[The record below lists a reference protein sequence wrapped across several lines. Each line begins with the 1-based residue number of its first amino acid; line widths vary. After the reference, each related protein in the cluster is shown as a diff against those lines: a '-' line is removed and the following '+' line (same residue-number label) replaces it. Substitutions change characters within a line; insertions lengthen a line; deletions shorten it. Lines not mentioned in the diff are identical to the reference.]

1 MKRFLAVAFIGV
13 LAALFVC
20 ASASYAFAS
29 SEARPGG
36 GQSYRSGGS
45 SGGGGGSRSS
55 GGGGGSHYSG
65 GGGGGGGTHYSSGG
79 GSGPTYYSSG
89 GSSSGGSPFGVCC
102 ALFLVGGVVLVV
114 IILMS
119 RSNRQAGNVRNA
131 VLDAQYDLEA
141 ASRKSVS
148 LQLLQAHDP
157 NLTEASIVDRVRRM
171 SDILRDAWMA
181 GNMQPAR
188 PFMSD
193 GCFSRFQVQLELM
206 RTEGVRNVMSDT
218 QVMFVTLEAV
228 QTHPPLDIVH
238 VRFTAQGRDAT
249 VPINS
254 TGPQIQNALASTQ
267 VTPYTE
273 IWSLVR
279 KQGAQTKQSADAVG
293 KACPSCGAPF
303 QQGGGEIVTCPYCKA
318 LVCSGEHDWVLAE
331 ITQLSEWHPDSAEEV
346 PGLEGLRETDLGAT
360 RETLEDR
367 ASYLFWKWIQSGR
380 MQNAAPLRKAATPEL
395 LGRGGW
401 DGAQIAQGARDIAV
415 GGADVVL
422 CDVAQGEPQD
432 YVYVNVFWSARFA
445 EGAEPFPRQSTL
457 RLARKAATST
467 KLSMT
472 QVVCPNCGGP
482 LVETDD
488 PRCSHC
494 GQDVVATGQVWALD
508 AVAAPGSAQP
518 RHAVGSAA
526 ALGFLVPDIRDP
538 RERMVLFS
546 QMAQLMV
553 SGGMKKDEKR
563 LLTECGKRWGIPE
576 ELVSRALA
584 GQMVAQGG
592 SAIASPEW
600 FLSGLVSAALIDG
613 TIDAAERDTLQ
624 RACQSLNLPPQVLE
638 QQIQAMQQ
646 RMAGVTNP
654 SA

>member
-1 MKRFLAVAFIGV
+1 
-13 LAALFVC
+13 
-20 ASASYAFAS
+20 
-29 SEARPGG
+29 
-36 GQSYRSGGS
+36 
-45 SGGGGGSRSS
+45 
-55 GGGGGSHYSG
+55 
-65 GGGGGGGTHYSSGG
+65 
-79 GSGPTYYSSG
+79 
-89 GSSSGGSPFGVCC
+89 
-102 ALFLVGGVVLVV
+102 
-114 IILMS
+114 
-119 RSNRQAGNVRNA
+119 
-131 VLDAQYDLEA
+131 
-141 ASRKSVS
+141 
-148 LQLLQAHDP
+148 

-171 SDILRDAWMA
+171 SDILREAWMA

-193 GCFSRFQVQLELM
+193 GSFSRFQVQLELM

-249 VPINS
+249 EPITS
-254 TGPQIQNALASTQ
+254 TQPQIQNALASTP

-279 KQGAQTKQSADAVG
+279 KQGAQTKQSADMVG

-331 ITQLSEWHPDSAEEV
+331 ITQLSEWHPDSAEDV

-395 LGRGGW
+395 LGRGG
-401 DGAQIAQGARDIAV
+401 DGADVAQGARDIAV

-422 CDVAQGEPQD
+422 CDVARGEPQD
-432 YVYVNVFWSARFA
+432 YVYVNVFWSGRFA
-445 EGAEPFPRQSTL
+445 PNAEPFPRQSTL
-457 RLARKAATST
+457 RLARKTATST

-482 LVETDD
+482 LAETDD
-488 PRCSHC
+488 PRCNHC

-508 AVAAPGSAQP
+508 AVGVPGSARP
-518 RHAVGSAA
+518 RHDVGSMAS
-526 ALGFLVPDIRDP
+526 LGFLVPDIRDP

-546 QMAQLMV
+546 QMAHLMV

-563 LLTECGKRWGIPE
+563 LLVECGKRWGIPE
-576 ELVSRALA
+576 EIVSRALA
-584 GQMVAQGG
+584 GQLVAQGG
-592 SAIASPEW
+592 APIASPEW
-600 FLSGLVSAALIDG
+600 FLAGLVSAALIDG
-613 TIDAAERDTLQ
+613 TIDASERETLQ
-624 RACQSLNLPPQVLE
+624 RACASLNLPPEALE
-638 QQIQAMQQ
+638 AQIQATQQ

-654 SA
+654 PTA

>member
-1 MKRFLAVAFIGV
+1 MKRLLV
-13 LAALFVC
+13 LLFAALFVC
-20 ASASYAFAS
+20 ASASYAFAD
-29 SEARPGG
+29 ARPGG

-45 SGGGGGSRSS
+45 SGGGGSRSS
-55 GGGGGSHYSG
+55 GGGGSGGGSHYS

-79 GSGPTYYSSG
+79 GGGGFTSTPNDTFGPLGSCCIIFAFG
-89 GSSSGGSPFGVCC
+89 G
-102 ALFLVGGVVLVV
+102 LILVV
-114 IILMS
+114 IIVIS
-119 RSNRQAGNVRNA
+119 RGNRQAGNVRNA

-148 LQLLQAHDP
+148 LDLLRARDP

-171 SDILRDAWMA
+171 SDILRDAWMN

-254 TGPQIQNALASTQ
+254 TQPQIQNALSSTP

-279 KQGAQTKQSADAVG
+279 KQGAQTKQSADMVG

-331 ITQLSEWHPDSAEEV
+331 ITQLSEWHPDSAEDV

-380 MQNAAPLRKAATPEL
+380 MQTAAPLRKAATPEL
-395 LGRGGW
+395 LGRGG

-457 RLARKAATST
+457 RLARKTATST

-508 AVAAPGSAQP
+508 AVSAPGSARP
-518 RHAVGSAA
+518 RHEVGTIAS
-526 ALGFLVPDIRDP
+526 LGFLVPDVRDP

-546 QMAQLMV
+546 QMAHLMV
-553 SGGMKKDEKR
+553 SGGMKRDEKR
-563 LLTECGKRWGIPE
+563 LLVECGKRWGIPE
-576 ELVSRALA
+576 EIVSRALA

-592 SAIASPEW
+592 STIASPEW
-600 FLSGLVSAALIDG
+600 FLAGLVSAALIDG
-613 TIDAAERDTLQ
+613 TIDASERDTLQ

-646 RMAGVTNP
+646 KMAGVTNP

>member
-1 MKRFLAVAFIGV
+1 MKRWIVILF
-13 LAALFVC
+13 AALFVC
-20 ASASYAFAS
+20 ASTSYAFAS
-29 SEARPGG
+29 SSSRPGG

-45 SGGGGGSRSS
+45 SGGGGSRSS

-65 GGGGGGGTHYSSGG
+65 GGGGGGTHYSTG

-89 GSSSGGSPFGVCC
+89 GSSGGSPFGLCC
-102 ALFLVGGVVLVV
+102 GLFVFGGIVLLV

-119 RSNRQAGNVRNA
+119 RSNRQAGNVRSA
-131 VLDAQYDLEA
+131 VLDAQYDLQA

-148 LQLLQAHDP
+148 LELLQARDP

-181 GNMQPAR
+181 GNMAPAR
-188 PFMSD
+188 AFMSD
-193 GCFSRFQVQLELM
+193 GCFSRFQVQLGLM
-206 RTEGVRNVMSDT
+206 QTEGVRNVMSDT

-254 TGPQIQNALASTQ
+254 TPPQIQNALAATP

-331 ITQLSEWHPDSAEEV
+331 ITQLSEWHPDSAEDV

-380 MQNAAPLRKAATPEL
+380 MQSAAPLRKAATPEL
-395 LGRGGW
+395 LGRGG

-432 YVYVNVFWSARFA
+432 YVYVNVFWSGRFA

-482 LVETDD
+482 LAETDD
-488 PRCSHC
+488 PRCNHC

-508 AVAAPGSAQP
+508 AVGAPGSVQP

-526 ALGFLVPDIRDP
+526 SLGFLVPDIRDP

-546 QMAQLMV
+546 QMAHLMV

-592 SAIASPEW
+592 STIASPEW

-613 TIDAAERDTLQ
+613 TIDASERDTLQ

-638 QQIQAMQQ
+638 QQIQAMQE
-646 RMAGVTNP
+646 RMAGVTSPN
-654 SA
+654 A

>member
-1 MKRFLAVAFIGV
+1 MKRWLVFVF
-13 LAALFVC
+13 AALFVC
-20 ASASYAFAS
+20 ASASFAF
-29 SEARPGG
+29 ARPGG

-45 SGGGGGSRSS
+45 SGGGGSRSS
-55 GGGGGSHYSG
+55 GGSGGSHYSGGGGSGGGSHYSG
-65 GGGGGGGTHYSSGG
+65 GGGTYSGGGGGYSSG
-79 GSGPTYYSSG
+79 PSSG
-89 GSSSGGSPFGVCC
+89 NPFGLCC
-102 ALFLVGGVVLVV
+102 GLFVLGGIVLLVV
-114 IILMS
+114 IIVS
-119 RSNRQAGNVRNA
+119 RGNRQAGNVRSA

-148 LQLLQAHDP
+148 IELLQARDP

-181 GNMQPAR
+181 GDMRPAR

-206 RTEGVRNVMSDT
+206 KTEGVRNVMSDT

-249 VPINS
+249 VPIAS
-254 TGPQIQNALASTQ
+254 TQPQIQNALASSP

-279 KQGAQTKQSADAVG
+279 RQGAQTKQSADMVG

-331 ITQLSEWHPDSAEEV
+331 ITQLAEWHPDSAEAV

-367 ASYLFWKWIQSGR
+367 ASYLFWKWLQSGR
-380 MQNAAPLRKAATPEL
+380 IGNAAPLRKAATPEL
-395 LGRGGW
+395 LGRGG

-432 YVYVNVFWSARFA
+432 HVYVNVFWSARFA
-445 EGAEPFPRQSTL
+445 PDAEPFPRQSTL
-457 RLARKAATST
+457 RLARKTATST

-472 QVVCPNCGGP
+472 QVICPSCGGP

-508 AVAAPGSAQP
+508 AVGAPGSARP
-518 RHAVGSAA
+518 RHAVGTVAS
-526 ALGFLVPDIRDP
+526 LGFLVPDIRDP

-546 QMAQLMV
+546 QMAHLMV
-553 SGGMKKDEKR
+553 SGGVKRDEKR

-584 GQMVAQGG
+584 GQMVAEGG

-600 FLSGLVSAALIDG
+600 FLAGLVGAALIDG
-613 TIDAAERDTLQ
+613 TIDAQERDALQ
-624 RACQSLNLPPQVLE
+624 RACASLNLQPQVLE
-638 QQIQAMQQ
+638 QQIAAMQQ
-646 RMAGVTNP
+646 RMSGLTDPNA
-654 SA
+654 